1 MHSHKSERWIIIIL
15 ALINFVNILDFMIM
29 MPLGP
34 QIKRVFILGPSQWS
48 TVVASYTFA
57 AFISGILSIFV
68 IDKFD
73 RKRLLL
79 IVLIGFIVGTFLCG
93 IANSYNTM
101 ILARAVAGFFGG
113 VLSSLV
119 LAIVGDVIPFERRS
133 SAMGAVMAGFSAAAA
148 LGVPFGLYFGTKFG
162 WQLPFYVAAIF
173 SVFILILAYYKIPF
187 INSHL
192 LLNKNSKPLLVVK
205 EILLSRNKLTGFIFM
220 ALIILGQF
228 LIIPF
233 LSPYMVANVGFKE
246 EQLTLIYLIGG
257 LFTVFSG
264 PIIGKLSDRYSNQ
277 KVFMILMLIS
287 LIPIVVITHLGN
299 TSIPVV
305 LIFTSMFFVFAGGR
319 MIPAMSLVMATAEP
333 RLRGVFMSIR
343 SAIQQIASGLAAT
356 ISGKIIIEAS
366 NKHYMHYNWVGFLA
380 IACSLGSG
388 YLLYRF
394 KADN

>member
-1 MHSHKSERWIIIIL
+1 
-15 ALINFVNILDFMIM
+15 MIM

-34 QIKRVFILGPSQWS
+34 QIKRVFILVPSQWS

-162 WQLPFYVAAIF
+162 WQLPFYVTAIF

-287 LIPIVVITHLGN
+287 LIPIVVITHLGS